1 MSLGGGTWV
10 TQNKILPGSYINFV
24 SAKRASSTLG
34 ERGYAAMPLE
44 LNWGVEGK
52 VFTVTAE
59 DFKNNSLTLFGYD
72 YTHANMKGLRD
83 LFLNAKTLAR
93 PATAR
98 DGPATAS

>member
-59 DFKNNSLTLFGYD
+59 DFKNNSGLVFIPYTLKSIPKP
-72 YTHANMKGLRD
+72 TRD
-83 LFLNAKTLAR
+83 FSVL
-93 PATAR
+93 
-98 DGPATAS
+98 